1 VRTIVEQ
8 EFTEHE
14 SLQKTEADEEMC
26 VTLDDCLRMFTDDEL
41 LEGGS
46 PWYLLRIRFL
56 FLVRARLT
64 LHVYDRYCA
73 SCKSHRAAQKRID
86 IWKCPPVL
94 IVHLKRF
101 QYTHV
106 FRCDPRMSV
115 PAKRFLGSPMMVV
128 AGHVRHR
135 DKVSTRVDFPVSGL
149 DLSPYVNQYDP
160 STPPIYDLYAV
171 SVRSL
176 PSSRTSGVRRV
187 LLRVC

>member
-1 VRTIVEQ
+1 MDEQLNFCVCACTIVEQ

-46 PWYLLRIRFL
+46 PWYLSVSSSSN
-56 FLVRARLT
+56 VRWHTRLT

-106 FRCDPRMSV
+106 FRCDPACPYPPSASV
-115 PAKRFLGSPMMVV
+115 A
-128 AGHVRHR
+128 HR
-135 DKVSTRVDFPVSGL
+135 
-149 DLSPYVNQYDP
+149 
-160 STPPIYDLYAV
+160 
-171 SVRSL
+171 
-176 PSSRTSGVRRV
+176 
-187 LLRVC
+187 